1 MFTLVGGPE
10 RWTNV
15 GGAMKRI
22 GIDFMP
28 VFWGFMAA
36 ITESL
41 GGLLLALGLFT
52 RPVCLLLGF
61 TMLMATISHYAS
73 GRGNPG
79 NAVKFLFVF
88 VGLFIIGP
96 GKYSVDEWLSKKR
109 QK

>member
-1 MFTLVGGPE
+1 M
-10 RWTNV
+10 